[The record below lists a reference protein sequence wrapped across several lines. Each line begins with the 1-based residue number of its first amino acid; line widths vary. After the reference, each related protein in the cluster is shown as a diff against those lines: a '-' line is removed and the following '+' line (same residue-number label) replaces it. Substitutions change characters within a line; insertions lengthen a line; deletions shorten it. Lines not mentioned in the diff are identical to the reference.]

1 MVSAFGC
8 VLTHNLLRRTFAKDG
23 ARESSVKKKG
33 VEELLVQSTS
43 YVCLVAVPS
52 WRFLRCRSCGGLSA
66 VGHVAVS
73 PL

>member
-33 VEELLVQSTS
+33 LKSCSSSQQVTCVWLL
-43 YVCLVAVPS
+43 YL
-52 WRFLRCRSCGGLSA
+52 FGGFSA
-66 VGHVAVS
+66 VGHVAVC

>member
-23 ARESSVKKKG
+23 ARESS
-33 VEELLVQSTS
+33 VQSTS

-66 VGHVAVS
+66 VGHVAVC